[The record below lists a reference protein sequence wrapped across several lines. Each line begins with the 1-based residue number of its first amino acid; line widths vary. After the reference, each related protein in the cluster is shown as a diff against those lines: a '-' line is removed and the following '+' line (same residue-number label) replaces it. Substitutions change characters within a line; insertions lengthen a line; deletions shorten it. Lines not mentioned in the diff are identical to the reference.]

1 MYVRVFCRL
10 ACSMCSIFASPMAF
24 NNQHNKSSP
33 SLLHAFDGLIVQ
45 AIVEVRIADSTN
57 KVVLG
62 L

>member
-1 MYVRVFCRL
+1 
-10 ACSMCSIFASPMAF
+10 MAF